1 MSNEAPE
8 QTVEPIEEPQPISEA
23 EAAQEALEA
32 MMRELVRLRKKRGL
46 SQKPIAKAIGVSQVR
61 VSQMEASKGGV
72 TLQSVLVYARAIG
85 AQIVVVEDSA
95 KKKEKTPKPST

>member
-1 MSNEAPE
+1 MKEEATDPIL
-8 QTVEPIEEPQPISEA
+8 EPKATPEA
-23 EAAQEALEA
+23 EAAQEALEE

-61 VSQMEASKGGV
+61 VSQMETNKGGV

-85 AQIVVVEDSA
+85 AQIVVVEESG
-95 KKKEKTPKPST
+95 KKKGKPDT